1 MQESPTCKLLYVTPE
16 QLVRNGTL
24 HELLA
29 GLHRHGRL
37 ARLVV
42 DEVPLGPRLQGPTG
56 IVPIPHRTLPHKF
69 SSHCLICH

>member
-1 MQESPTCKLLYVTPE
+1 VDCRSMFQSQRIPMVALSIQESPTCKLLYVTPE

-29 GLHRHGRL
+29 GLHRRSRL

-42 DEVPLGPRLQGPTG
+42 DEALSALSSQDAVPT
-56 IVPIPHRTLPHKF
+56 
-69 SSHCLICH
+69 